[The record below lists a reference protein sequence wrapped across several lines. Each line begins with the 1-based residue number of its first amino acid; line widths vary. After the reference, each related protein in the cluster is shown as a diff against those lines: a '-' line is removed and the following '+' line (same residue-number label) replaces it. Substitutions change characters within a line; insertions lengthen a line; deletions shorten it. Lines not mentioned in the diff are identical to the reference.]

1 VLQKYES
8 HPEPNQEQGLGQ
20 EQLAAID
27 AVIRRYRGK
36 PGGLI
41 PVLEEIQESLGY
53 LPKSVQR
60 KVARDLRI
68 PLGEVYG
75 VVTFYSFFTMVPK
88 GRHTVRVCLGTA
100 CYVGGGEGIMS
111 RLSEILG
118 VRAGD
123 TTPDKRFTLEEVRC
137 LGACG
142 LAPVLLVNEDTFR
155 QVKPTK
161 IPGILKQYE

>member
-1 VLQKYES
+1 VLQTCES
-8 HPEPNQEQGLGQ
+8 HPEQNQEEVLSR
-20 EQLAAID
+20 EQMTSID
-27 AVIRRYRGK
+27 DIIRRYRGK
-36 PGGLI
+36 PGALI
-41 PVLEEIQESLGY
+41 PVLEDVQEYLGY

-68 PLGEVYG
+68 PVSEVHG

-118 VRAGD
+118 VRAGE

-161 IPGILKQYE
+161 IPGILKHFE